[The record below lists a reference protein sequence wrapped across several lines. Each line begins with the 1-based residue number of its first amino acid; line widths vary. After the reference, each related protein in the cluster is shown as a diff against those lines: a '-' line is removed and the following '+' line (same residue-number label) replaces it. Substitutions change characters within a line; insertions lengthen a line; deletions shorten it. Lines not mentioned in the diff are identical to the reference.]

1 MLVVETLG
9 LYALTHLPRDLYL
22 SIFYL
27 SSLGDV
33 LVSHRNVE
41 STKVVLSEP
50 FPLDFKLRDVVLPE
64 IVIGHRFASQELQKQ
79 VTPRVIRFGE
89 HTLDVALE

>member
-1 MLVVETLG
+1 VLVVKTLR

-41 STKVVLSEP
+41 GTKVVLREP

-79 VTPRVIRFGE
+79 VTPRVVRFGE
-89 HTLDVALE
+89 YTLDVALE